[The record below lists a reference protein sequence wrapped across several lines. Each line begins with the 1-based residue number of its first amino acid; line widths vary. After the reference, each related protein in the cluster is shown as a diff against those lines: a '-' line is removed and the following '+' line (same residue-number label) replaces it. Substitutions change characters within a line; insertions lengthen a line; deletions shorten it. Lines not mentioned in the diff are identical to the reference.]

1 MGSVLGLTSYSY
13 IYSIDGI
20 QLNNTQTLCLHLKK
34 AENDNRK
41 VKLVTRKRV
50 WEYMSGSKYNLYDVK
65 IKDVKLV
72 GPKVSEGEACNG

>member
-1 MGSVLGLTSYSY
+1 
-13 IYSIDGI
+13 
-20 QLNNTQTLCLHLKK
+20 LCLHLKK
-34 AENDNRK
+34 PENDNRK